1 MPEGVSD
8 AAVGYDMKEVSF
20 SAEVLPVN
28 GITTISVVEEEDE
41 SEEMIFTVVEN
52 DPEFP
57 GGMDSL
63 RAFIQRNIRYPEAA
77 WNQKIEGKVF
87 VTFTVETDGS
97 ITNIKVL
104 RDIGGG
110 CGQEAVRVVSIMPK
124 WKPGTQRGKPVRV
137 QYNLP
142 IVFQHP
148 TNRVK

>member
-1 MPEGVSD
+1 MSSHGD
-8 AAVGYDMKEVSF
+8 AAGRCAAAMPQ
-20 SAEVLPVN
+20 ACRPA
-28 GITTISVVEEEDE
+28 
-41 SEEMIFTVVEN
+41 
-52 DPEFP
+52 
-57 GGMDSL
+57 
-63 RAFIQRNIRYPEAA
+63 RAFIQRNIRYPEVALK
-77 WNQKIEGKVF
+77 NKIEGRVY

-137 QYNLP
+137 QFNLP

>member
-1 MPEGVSD
+1 MSSHGD
-8 AAVGYDMKEVSF
+8 AAGRCAAVMPQACRPPEV
-20 SAEVLPVN
+20 ALKN
-28 GITTISVVEEEDE
+28 
-41 SEEMIFTVVEN
+41 
-52 DPEFP
+52 
-57 GGMDSL
+57 
-63 RAFIQRNIRYPEAA
+63 
-77 WNQKIEGKVF
+77 KIEGRVY

-137 QYNLP
+137 QFNLP